1 MILNCKNLT
10 LSKKQCNFHVMKR
23 LLIHTVFFLLVL
35 SGFLSGGCE
44 KQEYD
49 LFPLKTGNEFYYTY
63 YKYRYTGISAYTN
76 GTERWKVISVSSQ
89 GNYNIYRIERKFNAI
104 LKVAGQTI
112 IFSDSL
118 RFFEISED
126 KSSSLLSSKSMSP
139 FTEISFKRYQHDPVF
154 EIKQEGHSSVQ
165 GWSFL
170 FKADSGLTKY
180 TYYHPPNQ
188 ITNESLHLDS
198 LKIFH

>member
-1 MILNCKNLT
+1 
-10 LSKKQCNFHVMKR
+10 MKR
-23 LLIHTVFFLLVL
+23 FLIYVLFFLLVL
-35 SGFLSGGCE
+35 SGFLLGTCE

-49 LFPLKTGNEFYYTY
+49 LFPLKVGNEFYYTY

-89 GNYNIYRIERKFNAI
+89 GNSNIYRIERKLNAI
-104 LKVAGQTI
+104 LNIGDQSI
-112 IFSDSL
+112 IISDSSG
-118 RFFEISED
+118 FFEISED
-126 KSSSLLSSKSMSP
+126 KSSSLLSSSSMLLYI
-139 FTEISFKRYQHDPVF
+139 EISFKRYQYDPVF
-154 EIKQEGHSSVQ
+154 EIKQEGHSNVQ
-165 GWSFL
+165 GWSYL

-198 LKIFH
+198 LKIYR